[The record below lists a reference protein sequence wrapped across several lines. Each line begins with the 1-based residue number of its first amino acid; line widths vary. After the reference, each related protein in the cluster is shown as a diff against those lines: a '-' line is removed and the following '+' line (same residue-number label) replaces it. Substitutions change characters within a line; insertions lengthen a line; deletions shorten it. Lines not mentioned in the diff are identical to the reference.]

1 MSDTTKL
8 GVALLGAALLVGL
21 LADALLRTA
30 PWGVN
35 LALWVAGLL
44 LAGALVARWRA
55 TPLSGA
61 GRWLALPALLLAG
74 GLAWRDSGMLTT
86 LNLLALG
93 GTLAL
98 LALRAGAGRLRVS
111 GVATWLGAPLISSL
125 YSTGGPLPP
134 LMSIPWATLPR
145 GAWRRPALSVGLG
158 LVIAA
163 PLLLI
168 FGGLFAAADAAFAH
182 VFNEVVRWL
191 VTELAAHV
199 VVTGFAAWVVAGWLH
214 QTLLARSEADLI
226 GPWPR
231 RYGLGVI
238 ELAIVLGLLDAL
250 FAVFVAIQAPYL
262 FGGAA
267 LVATDPAL
275 TYAEYARRGFF
286 ELITVAAL
294 ALPLLLLLDWLRRD
308 RAGDEGAEAARSSAA
323 ARLFVALAGGLVAL
337 LMVVLASA
345 AQRLWLYTS
354 IYGLTEQ
361 RLYAAAAMV
370 WLAVVSLWFAATA
383 LAGRRD
389 RFAFGAAVAAASLLL
404 TLNLANPDALIVGVN
419 AGRASAAQSF
429 DARYVASLSADAAPA
444 LVAALPALKPAEQ
457 RTVAAQLLRRWETST
472 EPDWR
477 SWNWG
482 RWQARQVVQAE
493 VASLARISAG
503 RADTSTNRSAVNTR
517 QEGRHP

>member
-1 MSDTTKL
+1 MTDEPISAARVPAVTASA
-8 GVALLGAALLVGL
+8 GPVAVTVPPRRAAV
-21 LADALLRTA
+21 RS
-30 PWGVN
+30 W
-35 LALWVAGLL
+35 AGL
-44 LAGALVARWRA
+44 
-55 TPLSGA
+55 
-61 GRWLALPALLLAG
+61 
-74 GLAWRDSGMLTT
+74 DE
-86 LNLLALG
+86 
-93 GTLAL
+93 
-98 LALRAGAGRLRVS
+98 
-111 GVATWLGAPLISSL
+111 
-125 YSTGGPLPP
+125 
-134 LMSIPWATLPR
+134 
-145 GAWRRPALSVGLG
+145 
-158 LVIAA
+158 
-163 PLLLI
+163 
-168 FGGLFAAADAAFAH
+168 H
-182 VFNEVVRWL
+182 
-191 VTELAAHV
+191 
-199 VVTGFAAWVVAGWLH
+199 
-214 QTLLARSEADLI
+214 ARS
-226 GPWPR
+226 R
-231 RYGLGVI
+231 M
-238 ELAIVLGLLDAL
+238 L

-275 TYAEYARRGFF
+275 TYSEYARRGFF